1 MSTVRMILSGLT
13 NVIERKPVERRER
26 VQCQPSAEQMEP
38 RALLSGFKVGVATLI
53 SPPTAGGALIIRAGQ
68 APSFPVTYQSNQDGP
83 SDQSSDADDVKDQG
97 NVENEDPSVTGTT
110 DSTAVAIKPDRSGG

>member
-13 NVIERKPVERRER
+13 NVIERKPVGRRER

-38 RALLSGFKVGVATLI
+38 RALLSSFKVGVATLI

-68 APSFPVTYQSNQDGP
+68 APSFHVTYQSNQDGA
-83 SDQSSDADDVKDQG
+83 SARTINGDDVRDQG
-97 NVENEDPSVTGTT
+97 SVENEDPSVPGTT
-110 DSTAVAIKPDRSGG
+110 DYTTVAIKPD

>member
-13 NVIERKPVERRER
+13 NVIERKPVGRRQR

-38 RALLSGFKVGVATLI
+38 RALLSGLKVGVATLI
-53 SPPTAGGALIIRAGQ
+53 SPPTAGGVLIIRAGQ
-68 APSFPVTYQSNQDGP
+68 VPSFHVTYQSNQDGA
-83 SDQSSDADDVKDQG
+83 SDQSNDADDVKDQG

-110 DSTAVAIKPDRSGG
+110 DSTAVAIKSDRSGG